1 MATNKYSGD
10 DRAKLGMHERRL
22 NRRQVLATLATG
34 IVGTAIGSGVGL
46 EPPPFAQGQP
56 AAGPTPA
63 GVAAGQR
70 WAVATVHP
78 LATRAAQNAF
88 ERGGNAFDAAVA
100 AAFMLGVVDGHN
112 SGIGGG
118 CFILARTAA
127 GQFVAIDGRET
138 APALAHRDMYMRDGQ
153 PDPRASRIG
162 PLASG
167 VPGQVAALAKASLAY
182 GRGGWSAALREAAD
196 VANEG
201 YLIGNSTAAA
211 IRSQAAVLKQFPA
224 SAAQYLTAD
233 GSPPAV
239 GQRLRQPDLGRTLS
253 ALAAEGPDWFYRGP
267 FAQACADWM
276 SSNGGMLS
284 AADFAAYTAVTRP
297 PLKTQ
302 YHDWHVIGFPPPS
315 SGGIHVAQMLMMLER
330 FPVATLL
337 RDEPATAVHLLAEV
351 MKRAFAD
358 RAHWLGDADYV
369 GVPKG
374 LVSREYCHELAASI
388 DLNRATEVRAHG
400 QPPAADTDLFTRQ
413 HTTHLTAADADGN
426 WVAITN
432 TVNTTFG
439 SCVVIPGTG
448 VVLNNEMDDFSIA
461 PGTPNAFGLI
471 GAEANAIAPGKRP
484 LSSMSPTIVTDAEGN
499 PRLTCGAAGGPRI
512 INAVLQCLI
521 RVLDQDL
528 AVDAALAAP
537 RVHHQWSPD
546 QLLLERRWHQ
556 AENGES
562 AVVTALTQRGHR
574 LAAPGSVAVAQALE
588 LTADGQLH
596 AASDPRVEGAAAAQ

>member
-1 MATNKYSGD
+1 MPFSADWKRM
-10 DRAKLGMHERRL
+10 DRRCA
-22 NRRQVLATLATG
+22 LATLATG
-34 IVGTAIGSGVGL
+34 VAGAATGLGPFLGAPHRAKGQSATASTPSAG
-46 EPPPFAQGQP
+46 
-56 AAGPTPA
+56 AAGN
-63 GVAAGQR
+63 R

-88 ERGGNAFDAAVA
+88 DRGGNAFDAAIA

-127 GQFVAIDGRET
+127 GEFIAIDGRET
-138 APALAHRDMYMRDGQ
+138 APAQAHRDMYLRNGQ
-153 PDPRASRIG
+153 PDPQASRIG

-167 VPGQVAALAKASLAY
+167 VPGQVAALARASLAY

-196 VANEG
+196 VATEG
-201 YLIGNSTAAA
+201 YLIDNSTAAA
-211 IRSQAAVLKQFPA
+211 IRRQAPQLQQFPA
-224 SAAQYLTAD
+224 SAAQFLAAD
-233 GSPPAV
+233 GSPPAT
-239 GQRLRQPDLGRTLS
+239 GQRLRQPDLGRTLA
-253 ALAAEGPDWFYRGP
+253 ALADEGPDWFYRGP

-276 SSNGGMLS
+276 RHNGGMLT
-284 AADFAAYTAVTRP
+284 AADFATYTAVTRA
-297 PLKTQ
+297 PLKTA
-302 YHDWHVIGFPPPS
+302 YRDWQVIGFPPPS
-315 SGGIHVAQMLMMLER
+315 SGGIHVAQMLLMLER
-330 FPVATLL
+330 FPVAALL

-358 RAHWLGDADYV
+358 RAHWLGDSDFV

-374 LVSREYCHELAASI
+374 LIDRSYCHELAASI

-413 HTTHLTAADADGN
+413 HTTHLTAADAAGN

-432 TVNTTFG
+432 TINTTFG

-448 VVLNNEMDDFSIA
+448 VVMNNEMDDFSIA
-461 PGTPNAFGLI
+461 PGIPNAFGLI

-484 LSSMSPTIVTDAEGN
+484 LSSMSPTIVSDALGN

-512 INAVLQCLI
+512 ISAVLQCLI
-521 RVLDQDL
+521 RVLDQGL
-528 AVDAALAAP
+528 SVDAALAAP

-546 QLLLERRWHQ
+546 QLLLERSWYQ
-556 AENGES
+556 ADPDAS
-562 AVVTALTQRGHR
+562 AVVTALPQRGHR
-574 LAAPGSVAVAQALE
+574 LADPASIAVAQALE
-588 LTADGQLH
+588 LTADGQLR